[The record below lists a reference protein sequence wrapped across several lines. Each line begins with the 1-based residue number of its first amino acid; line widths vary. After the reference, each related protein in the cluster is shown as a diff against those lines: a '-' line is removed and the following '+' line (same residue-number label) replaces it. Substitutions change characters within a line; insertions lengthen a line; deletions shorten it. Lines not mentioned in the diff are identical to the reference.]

1 MRLHTLAVA
10 VAATCLLASCSTK
23 SPEPQSPEP
32 AAPPTTSSVHGSL
45 AECLSKH
52 GVPAAVGPAVAAPP
66 GVDANTWRNA
76 MKDCSP
82 LGPGPAN

>member
-1 MRLHTLAVA
+1 MRLQSLAVA
-10 VAATCLLASCSTK
+10 VAATCLLASCATES
-23 SPEPQSPEP
+23 SEPKSPEP
-32 AAPPTTSSVHGSL
+32 AAPPAMSSAYGSL

-66 GVDANTWRNA
+66 GVAEHTWRDA
-76 MKDCSP
+76 MRDCSP